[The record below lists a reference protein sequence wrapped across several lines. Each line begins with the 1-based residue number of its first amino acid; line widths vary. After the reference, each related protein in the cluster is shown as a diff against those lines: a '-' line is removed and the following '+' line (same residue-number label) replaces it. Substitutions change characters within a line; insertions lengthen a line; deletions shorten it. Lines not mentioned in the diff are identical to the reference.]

1 MGAAGIGADR
11 GHGPAQGGH
20 DARRR
25 SGRYVQPG
33 GGARVARDRRGR
45 RRARRAPG
53 DPPGRPRRGGRAA
66 SRARRAARGAR
77 GPRARARGHDRESW
91 WPRERLD
98 GDRRAATDDRRT
110 DHEGGTMTDVLIA
123 CSHGTDDARG
133 RAAVATIVADVARLA
148 ADVDVREAFVDVQ
161 DPSLVDVA
169 AATRA
174 DEDVVIVPLLLSAGF
189 HTYVDIA
196 EAAQSSGATAA
207 GALGPDDRLVDLLVE
222 RLHEAGA
229 RPDDA
234 VILAAAGS
242 SDARAIEAVETMLAQ
257 VRARWAGDVT
267 VAYGGVEPRVPD
279 VVAQVRAAAAPGTR
293 V

>member
-1 MGAAGIGADR
+1 
-11 GHGPAQGGH
+11 
-20 DARRR
+20 
-25 SGRYVQPG
+25 
-33 GGARVARDRRGR
+33 
-45 RRARRAPG
+45 
-53 DPPGRPRRGGRAA
+53 
-66 SRARRAARGAR
+66 
-77 GPRARARGHDRESW
+77 
-91 WPRERLD
+91 
-98 GDRRAATDDRRT
+98 
-110 DHEGGTMTDVLIA
+110 MTDVLIA

-148 ADVDVREAFVDVQ
+148 PDVDVREAFVDVQ

-174 DEDVVIVPLLLSAGF
+174 EEDVVIVPLLLSAGF

-196 EAAQSSGATAA
+196 EAAESSGATAA
-207 GALGPDDRLVDLLVE
+207 GALGPDDRLVDLLIE

-242 SDARAIEAVETMLAQ
+242 SDARAIAAVETMLAQ
-257 VRARWAGDVT
+257 VRDRWAGGVT

-293 V
+293 VVLAAYLLAPGFFLDRLHEAGADVVTAPLAPDARLAQIVLDRYREARRDRGASAG